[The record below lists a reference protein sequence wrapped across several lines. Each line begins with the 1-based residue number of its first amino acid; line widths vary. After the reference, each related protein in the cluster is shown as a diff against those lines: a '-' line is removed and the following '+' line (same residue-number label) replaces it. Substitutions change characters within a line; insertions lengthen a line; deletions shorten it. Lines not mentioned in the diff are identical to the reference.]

1 MVPRRLIRWIRALPI
16 AWRIPLVVALNLFV
30 ALAVGGL
37 GWHAAAVISDDI
49 DELRLVQRGT
59 VALSD
64 INAHASRVQGLVR
77 HYLANPSDDLLKEAM
92 RASEELFVLMGDAL
106 SYQVPQGDD
115 AVAMHEAARRFVA
128 GFQSLKMVN
137 ADIARL
143 YESQVH
149 QTIGEISGL
158 YAILNSTARTRGG
171 GELAPALVKSH
182 ETFVGTLIAINAFS
196 FEGSPARA
204 EEARVGLE
212 RMVESIPV
220 LTRIADND
228 LQRDALAMLALRAR
242 ALSVAIDEVARNYAE
257 RERILS
263 EELDPGQVTMSAAID
278 RLIAVSR
285 EREDNLRQRS
295 HDQLSRMAAVGAAG
309 AVGLLVL
316 GGGISAMIGL
326 SIRRP
331 LLDLRAVMEAGARGD
346 WSRAVEDSDLN
357 DELAAMARTIEVF
370 RRHATEK
377 SRLESEQAEAESR
390 AEAANRRTLH
400 ELLAQMES
408 HDSSGSFVPPVA
420 ADPATEAAEIA
431 AVFTR
436 ILAKFH
442 AATGER
448 DARIRVLTEAG
459 EQARAVAQ
467 ARAEFFVA
475 LATRLRPSLES
486 LGAAAWPV
494 LDRLDAALDYS
505 RLERGEVPATPCI
518 VDLAT
523 VIAAAIAFARAGA
536 GRVAIESRIDPGLP
550 PLVRVDPVWLAR
562 LLGLLL
568 DRAAAAAKG
577 RVRLFAERLGAEG
590 GPGGLPSRLRL
601 WVVDDGAGEAGWL
614 DVVRAPTPESDVGT
628 LGLALARLLVER
640 MGGTIG
646 GAVEPDLGGAVW
658 CVLPLDPVEG
668 EAAVRPD
675 PACLIGKRVL
685 VVAPD
690 PDERG
695 LLALVTEQAGG
706 AVVRVPGG
714 REALAASARATATR
728 APFDLVVA
736 ATRAI
741 DPVQL
746 DSLGAVPLVLIDDG
760 DPQRRLALS
769 RGPVCPTF
777 IGRPLDR
784 DQSLAAA
791 DAATRQGAT
800 S

>member
-16 AWRIPLVVALNLFV
+16 AWRIPLVVALNLFI

-37 GWHAAAVISDDI
+37 GWHAAMVTSDDI

-92 RASEELFVLMGDAL
+92 RASEELFVLMGDAN

-143 YESQVH
+143 YESQIH

-196 FEGSPARA
+196 FEGNPDRADEARA
-204 EEARVGLE
+204 GLE

-220 LTRIADND
+220 LTRIADSD

-242 ALSVAIDEVARNYAE
+242 ALSVAIDEVARDYAE
-257 RERILS
+257 RGRILS
-263 EELDPGQVTMSAAID
+263 EVLDPSQVTMSAAIE
-278 RLIAVSR
+278 RLIVASR
-285 EREDNLRQRS
+285 EREDNLRRRS
-295 HDQLSRMAAVGAAG
+295 HDQLTRMAAVGAAG

-316 GGGISAMIGL
+316 GGWISAMIGL

-331 LLDLRAVMEAGARGD
+331 LLDLRAVMEAGAQGD
-346 WSRAVEDSDLN
+346 WSRAVEDGDLN
-357 DELAAMARTIEVF
+357 DELAAMARTVEVF
-370 RRHATEK
+370 RSHATEK
-377 SRLESEQAEAESR
+377 RRLESEQAEAESR

-400 ELLAQMES
+400 DLLAQMEA
-408 HDSSGSFVPPVA
+408 HDASGSFVPPLT

-448 DARIRVLTEAG
+448 DARIRALTEAV
-459 EQARAVAQ
+459 EAAHALAQ
-467 ARAEFFVA
+467 ARSAFFVA
-475 LATRLRPSLES
+475 LSARLRPTLES
-486 LGAAAWPV
+486 LGTAAWPV

-505 RLERGEVPATPCI
+505 RLDQGETPSTPCM

-536 GRVAIESRIDPGLP
+536 GRIEIEARIDPGLP
-550 PLVRVDPVWLAR
+550 PMVRVDPVWLAR

-568 DRAAAAAKG
+568 DRAAAAATG
-577 RVRLFAERLGAEG
+577 RVRLFAERVGAEV
-590 GPGGLPSRLRL
+590 GPGQPPRLRL

-614 DVVRAPTPESDVGT
+614 DVVRAPTPESDAGA

-640 MGGTIG
+640 MGGTIDG
-646 GAVEPDLGGAVW
+646 VAEPGQGSAVW
-658 CVLPLDPVEG
+658 CVLPLDPVAG
-668 EAAVRPD
+668 EVAVRPD

-685 VVAPD
+685 IVAPD

-728 APFDLVVA
+728 APFDLVIA
-736 ATRAI
+736 ATQAI

-746 DSLGAVPLVLIDDG
+746 GSLGTVPLVLIDDG
-760 DPQRRLALS
+760 DPHRRLVLS
-769 RGPVCPTF
+769 QGPVCPTF

-791 DAATRQGAT
+791 DVAARQGAT